1 MKIALKA
8 HNQLYLCAELG
19 GGIYYDNGVA
29 IVANRAVQNI
39 WEEFKEVSL
48 PEGGFALQTY
58 SGHYVCAED
67 DRLSISTNRTEIGP
81 WERFRWV
88 DRKIQ
93 THHDTF
99 LTARLD
105 LDGIPIQ
112 QTLNQG
118 GWEDFERIPLE
129 APIPIPGMRKGL
141 VRADGRCAVDDGG
154 LFHPLGL
161 TFFWGLYGWKFER
174 DRVHEHLEWL
184 KQYGFDYLRILGE
197 VNWEGRSILPS
208 WPDYENIL
216 REFVDT
222 AYDQYGLRTELT
234 LVGGKYADHKGFE
247 QKVKNALTG
256 VESKIIHYEVCN
268 EYGRLDK
275 ITPADL
281 VDVGRYLRQ
290 NTPNLVA
297 LSHPDGSYS
306 SMVNLGQMAD
316 VNMYTVHTR
325 RSNHDNK
332 WSHVRQG
339 YDLKE
344 FPKITSNNESQG
356 PQSSVAEDSNELR
369 LAMAR
374 ATGIVCSGAFY
385 VLHVGQGVTGIENP
399 DHGRPRNM
407 WEVPN
412 IDNIM
417 KHVRRIDEAL
427 PQGIENWQVVNNG
440 RSNHPLPLDPR
451 VNHPN
456 GGFWE
461 GNGPG
466 SVNKNYATVSGHKFV
481 QILNG
486 VKNPSDEGITN
497 CGTARWDSN
506 IKVSDIRD
514 FSTHTAIVGDGLKL
528 ELEGRKDTMVGYIL
542 QGNIA

>member
-8 HNQLYLCAELG
+8 HNQLYVCAELG
-19 GGIYYDNGVA
+19 GGIYYDNGVSL
-29 IVANRAVQNI
+29 VANRAVHNI
-39 WEEFKEVSL
+39 WEEFKEIPL

-58 SGHYVCAED
+58 SGNYVCAELD
-67 DRLSISTNRTEIGP
+67 KLNISTNRTEIGP

-88 DRKIQ
+88 GNKIQ

-105 LDGIPIQ
+105 LPDIPIQ
-112 QTLNQG
+112 QTLNQDI
-118 GWEDFERIPLE
+118 WEEFQRIPLE
-129 APIPIPGMRKGL
+129 VPIPIPGMRKGL
-141 VRADGRCAVDDGG
+141 VRADGRCALDDDGQ
-154 LFHPLGL
+154 FHPLGL
-161 TFFWGLYGWKFER
+161 TFFWALYGWKFER
-174 DRVHEHLEWL
+174 DRIHEHLEWL
-184 KQYGFDYLRILGE
+184 KKYNFDYLRILGE
-197 VNWEGRSILPS
+197 VDWQGRSILPS

-222 AYDQYGLRTELT
+222 AYDQYGMRSEVT
-234 LVGGKYADHKGFE
+234 LVGGKYDSHRGFE
-247 QKVKNALTG
+247 QKVRNAMVG
-256 VESKIIHYEVCN
+256 AEHKVIHYEVAN
-268 EYGRLDK
+268 EYGRLNK

-281 VDVGRYLRQ
+281 VDVGRYLMA

-297 LSHPDGSYS
+297 LSSPDGEFE
-306 SMVNLGQMAD
+306 SMINLGKMAGIS
-316 VNMYTVHTR
+316 MYTVHTR

-344 FPKITSNNESQG
+344 FPKITSNNEPQG
-356 PQSSVAEDSNELR
+356 PQSSVAEDSDPLR

-385 VLHVGQGVTGIENP
+385 VLHVGQGVTGIANP
-399 DHGRPRNM
+399 AHNRPQNM
-407 WEVPN
+407 WEVPD

-417 KHVRRIDEAL
+417 KRVRRVDESL

-456 GGFWE
+456 GGFWA
-461 GNGPG
+461 GDGPG
-466 SVNKNYATVSGHKFV
+466 STNKNYAIVSGNRFIEV
-481 QILNG
+481 LNG
-486 VKNPSDEGITN
+486 VKNPAEKGSTN
-497 CGTARWDSN
+497 CGTSRLNAK
-506 IKVSDIRD
+506 IKSFDVRD
-514 FSTHTAIVGDGLKL
+514 YSTVEQNVTINQQLN
-528 ELEGRKDTMVGYIL
+528 LEGRQDTMVGYVL
-542 QGNIA
+542 NGNV

>member
-8 HNQLYLCAELG
+8 HNQLYVCAELG

-29 IVANRAVQNI
+29 VVANRAVQNI

-48 PEGGFALQTY
+48 PDGGFALQTY
-58 SGHYVCAED
+58 SGHYVCAELD
-67 DRLSISTNRTEIGP
+67 GINISTNRTEIGP
-81 WERFRWV
+81 WERFRWIGN
-88 DRKIQ
+88 KIQ
-93 THHDTF
+93 THHNTF
-99 LTARLD
+99 LIARLD
-105 LDGIPIQ
+105 LPDIPVQ
-112 QTLNQG
+112 QTTNQ
-118 GWEDFERIPLE
+118 EDTSTDFERIPLE
-129 APIPIPGMRKGL
+129 APIPVPGRRLGL
-141 VRADGRCAVDDGG
+141 VRADGRCAIDDTG

-174 DRVHEHLEWL
+174 DRIHEHLEWL
-184 KQYGFDYLRILGE
+184 KQYNFDYLRILGE

-222 AYDQYGLRTELT
+222 AYDQYGLRSEIT
-234 LVGGKYADHKGFE
+234 LVGGKYVPGMEH
-247 QKVKNALTG
+247 KVKNALTG
-256 VESKIIHYEVCN
+256 AEHKVMHYEVAN

-281 VDVGRYLRQ
+281 VSVGRFLRA

-297 LSHPDGSYS
+297 LSTPDKKYS
-306 SMVNLGQMAD
+306 DMISLGQMAD
-316 VNMYTVHTR
+316 ANMYTVHLR
-325 RSNHDNK
+325 RSKHDNY

-344 FPKITSNNESQG
+344 FPKITSSNEPQG
-356 PQSSVAEDSNELR
+356 PQSSVAEDSNPLR

-385 VLHVGQGVTGIENP
+385 VLHVGQGVTGVADP
-399 DHGRPRNM
+399 AHGRPQNM

-417 KHVRRIDEAL
+417 KHVRRVDEAL

-466 SVNKNYATVSGHKFV
+466 SVNKNYATVSGNRFV
-481 QILNG
+481 EILNG
-486 VKNPSDEGITN
+486 VKNPAEEGITN
-497 CGTARWDSN
+497 CGIARNDSH
-506 IKVSDIRD
+506 IKVFDIRD
-514 FSTHTAIVGDGLKL
+514 YSPHTAVVGDGLKL
-528 ELEGRKDTMVGYIL
+528 ELEGRKDTMVGYVL
-542 QGNIA
+542 NGNL